1 MRADVVP
8 PPLSKPDDVDR
19 PWLTGAAA
27 HAAAVASCILLVAF
41 RWAAFDY
48 LGTDGSVA
56 WAMLMVVVAG
66 RILDVPAMW
75 TLLFVGAIPI
85 VWLRWLD
92 VPHLWFWTTDLV
104 LRLATYFALGSYLTL
119 QRSGW
124 RTRSAEMKRKE
135 LAAVAAN
142 NRWELASEFAQIG
155 TFELD
160 LVEDRA
166 IWSPVMQQLHGF
178 APGEHDGKPGT
189 GFQRILPED
198 LERVQHDIARATAS
212 GEKSSTVY
220 RVRLSDGSVRWIEA
234 IGRVQFEQ
242 GRPRRIAGVCFDV
255 TARHEAQLASM
266 RFETLTEH
274 APVAIYQCDSVGN
287 CLYVNPAW
295 KEMVGTTAEELQDDG
310 WARFIHPDDL
320 PTIVESWT
328 DALRNPRAFEIEY
341 RYVRADG
348 RVVPA
353 VAYNAPL
360 FGEGRRFL
368 GYVGC
373 VVDLTARRQA
383 EESIESTEARMRAI
397 VTHADAAVFLKDLQG
412 RYQTV
417 NAEFERIMQMKA
429 ADILGRTDEELFPA
443 EVARAFRETDLRVI
457 DSGKPERREEF
468 VPLPDGE
475 KFYLSVKYPITDSQ
489 GRVVALGGFA
499 TDITERKA
507 MEDAL
512 RNDRKLLRDLI
523 DVQEQ
528 ERQFICNEL
537 HDGTIQFLVGALM
550 RLQSPSFAA
559 GNKEAFAQVEGYLV
573 RATSEARRLIAG
585 VRSSLLDDM
594 GVVAAIDDL
603 VAQNQ
608 DMGLAVRVY
617 RDHDFRD
624 LDEKVAVTVFRV
636 VQEALSN
643 IRKHAGV
650 QEAEVEL
657 RRGENEIIFI
667 VRDEGRGF
675 TPGGEKPECFGLRG
689 MRERVLLAG
698 GKFSL
703 TSAPD
708 KGTTVRCELPLTPP
722 RPTDGT

>member
-1 MRADVVP
+1 MPIAAP
-8 PPLSKPDDVDR
+8 PPPFSKADDVDR

-27 HAAAVASCILLVAF
+27 HIAAVASCMLLFAL
-41 RWAAFDY
+41 RWWAFDY
-48 LGTDGSVA
+48 LGTESAVA
-56 WAMLMVVVAG
+56 WSMLLVVVVG
-66 RILDVPAMW
+66 RVLDVPAMW
-75 TLLFVGAIPI
+75 TLLVFGALPI
-85 VWLRWLD
+85 VWLRWIDL
-92 VPHLWFWTTDLV
+92 PHGKYWPTDLA
-104 LRLATYFALGSYLTL
+104 LRLVIYFALGYYLTL

-124 RTRSAEMKRKE
+124 RTRSAKMKRNE
-135 LAAVAAN
+135 LDAVAAN

-155 TFELD
+155 TFESD

-198 LERVQHDIARATAS
+198 VERVQADIARATAS

-220 RVRLSDGSVRWIEA
+220 RVRLPDGSIRWIEA

-255 TARHEAQLASM
+255 TDRHEAQLASM

-274 APVAIYQCDSVGN
+274 SPVAIFQCDAAGN

-295 KEMVGTTAEELQDDG
+295 IEMVGATSEELQNDK
-310 WARFIHPDDL
+310 WARFIHPEDL
-320 PTIVESWT
+320 PRTFERWT
-328 DALRNPRAFEIEY
+328 DGLRNPRAFEVEY
-341 RYVRADG
+341 RHVRADG
-348 RVVPA
+348 RVVPV

-360 FGEGRRFL
+360 FGEGRQFL

-373 VVDLTARRQA
+373 VIDLTARKQA
-383 EESIESTEARMRAI
+383 EESIESTEARMRAL

-417 NAEFERIMQMKA
+417 NAELERIMQMKA
-429 ADILGRTDEELFPA
+429 ADILGRTDDELFPA
-443 EVARAFRETDLRVI
+443 EVARAFRETDLRVLG
-457 DSGKPERREEF
+457 SGKPERREEF
-468 VPLPDGE
+468 IPLPDGK

-512 RNDRKLLRDLI
+512 RHDRKLLRDLI

-550 RLQSPSFAA
+550 RMQSPSFAA

-594 GVVAAIDDL
+594 GVAAAIEDL
-603 VAQNQ
+603 VAQNR
-608 DMGLAVRVY
+608 DMGLEVRVY
-617 RDHDFRD
+617 SDHDFRD
-624 LDEKVAVTVFRV
+624 LDDKVAVTVFRV

-657 RRGENEIIFI
+657 RRGESEIIFI

-675 TPGGEKPECFGLRG
+675 TPGGEKPACFGLRG

-698 GKFSL
+698 GQFSL

-722 RPTDGT
+722 RSTDGT

>member
-19 PWLTGAAA
+19 PWLTGPAA

-56 WAMLMVVVAG
+56 WSMLLVVVAG

-75 TLLFVGAIPI
+75 TLLFAGAVPI

-119 QRSGW
+119 QRGGW
-124 RTRSAEMKRKE
+124 RTRSAEMKRNE

-142 NRWELASEFAQIG
+142 SRWELASEFAQIG

-198 LERVQHDIARATAS
+198 LERVQADIARATAS

-220 RVRLSDGSVRWIEA
+220 RVRLPDGSIRWIEA
-234 IGRVQFEQ
+234 IGRVQFEH

-255 TARHEAQLASM
+255 TDRHEAQLASLS
-266 RFETLTEH
+266 FKTLTDH
-274 APVAIYQCDSVGN
+274 APIAIYQSDAAGN
-287 CLYVNPAW
+287 CLYVNPAFE
-295 KEMVGTTAEELQDDG
+295 KMIGGTLAELQNGG
-310 WARFIHPDDL
+310 WPRFIHPDDREHL
-320 PTIVESWT
+320 IRVWSE
-328 DALRNPRAFEIEY
+328 AVANPSAYEIEV
-341 RYVRADG
+341 RYVRPDG
-348 RVVPA
+348 HVVYA
-353 VAYNAPL
+353 LGYNAPL
-360 FGEGRRFL
+360 LDVQGRFL
-368 GYVGC
+368 GFVGC
-373 VVDLTARRQA
+373 VADLTARRQA
-383 EESIESTEARMRAI
+383 EASIESTEARMRAL

-443 EVARAFRETDLRVI
+443 EVARAFRETDLRVLE
-457 DSGKPERREEF
+457 SGKSERREEF

-512 RNDRKLLRDLI
+512 RRDRKLLRDLI

-550 RLQSPSFAA
+550 HMQSPSFTA

-643 IRKHAGV
+643 VRKHAGV

-667 VRDEGRGF
+667 VRDDGRGF
-675 TPGGEKPECFGLRG
+675 TPGDEQPECFGLRG

-698 GKFSL
+698 GQFSL
-703 TSAPD
+703 TSARD

-722 RPTDGT
+722 RSTDGT